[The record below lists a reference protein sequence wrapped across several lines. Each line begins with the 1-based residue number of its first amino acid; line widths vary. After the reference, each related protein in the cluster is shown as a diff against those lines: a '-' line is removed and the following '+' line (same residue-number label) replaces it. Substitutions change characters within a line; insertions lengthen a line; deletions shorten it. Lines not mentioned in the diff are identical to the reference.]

1 MRASKRIALIAV
13 LAAVALTI
21 FVAESQIPPI
31 LPIPGVKLGL
41 ANIVTLVAMVILGR
55 RDAFAVLAVRLVLG
69 SVFTGSVSAFLF
81 SAAGGIFA
89 YVIMALLVGIFPEK
103 LLWVVSV
110 LAALA
115 HNAGQM
121 LVAIFVTGTPSIMIY
136 ILILAASGIVT
147 GVFTGIASL
156 FLIRAVRR
164 SGVVGK

>member
-69 SVFTGSVSAFLF
+69 SVFTGSVSAFMF

-89 YVIMALLVGIFPEK
+89 YLIMALLVGIFPEK

>member
-69 SVFTGSVSAFLF
+69 SVFTGSVSAFMF